1 MTFNPADHGQI
12 DPPARLLMGP
22 GPINADPRV
31 TRAMSAALV
40 GQYDPWMTDTMNETM
55 ELYRQVFVTENWATM
70 VVDGTSRSAIEAALV
85 SLVAP
90 GEKVLV
96 PVMGRFGLL
105 LKEIA
110 ERVGADV
117 VTIERE
123 WGTVFTDAEIE
134 AAIIEHRP
142 KVLATVQGDTSTTM
156 NQPLAGIGAI
166 CRKHGVISYVDAT
179 ASLGG
184 NTLHMDEWQLD
195 VVTAGLQKCLAGP
208 SGSAPISISE
218 QAREVIMGRR
228 HVEAGIADGTT
239 GQGVRIASNYFDL
252 GMIMDYWGPQR
263 LNHHTEATSMLY
275 AARECARLLAVEGID
290 DAVARHALHGG
301 AMAQGLE
308 GLGLELFGDQSA
320 RMNNVIAV
328 KIPEGV
334 PGDELR
340 SSLLGN
346 YGIEIGTSFGP
357 LAGVVWRVG
366 VMGYNARR
374 DTVLT
379 TLAALEQELR
389 HFGAPIQA
397 GGGVEAALAFYG
409 TAQA

>member
-1 MTFNPADHGQI
+1 
-12 DPPARLLMGP
+12 
-22 GPINADPRV
+22 
-31 TRAMSAALV
+31 
-40 GQYDPWMTDTMNETM
+40 
-55 ELYRQVFVTENWATM
+55 
-70 VVDGTSRSAIEAALV
+70 
-85 SLVAP
+85 
-90 GEKVLV
+90 
-96 PVMGRFGLL
+96 
-105 LKEIA
+105 
-110 ERVGADV
+110 
-117 VTIERE
+117 
-123 WGTVFTDAEIE
+123 
-134 AAIIEHRP
+134 
-142 KVLATVQGDTSTTM
+142 
-156 NQPLAGIGAI
+156 
-166 CRKHGVISYVDAT
+166 
-179 ASLGG
+179 
-184 NTLHMDEWQLD
+184 
-195 VVTAGLQKCLAGP
+195 
-208 SGSAPISISE
+208 
-218 QAREVIMGRR
+218 
-228 HVEAGIADGTT
+228 
-239 GQGVRIASNYFDL
+239 
-252 GMIMDYWGPQR
+252 
-263 LNHHTEATSMLY
+263 MLY

-320 RMNNVIAV
+320 RMDNVIAV

-346 YGIEIGTSFGP
+346 YGIEIGTSFGR